1 MKLKYQAQKGSRIKY
16 NFITMDISNEVNP
29 EQCYTYSF
37 NHTKGKDFDKY
48 LPNSYYET
56 NDWEWRGTCPWNIPK
71 SPKALVRWINKHKE
85 IPKGSIVTLCSRW
98 VGHNI
103 TVKIK

>member
-16 NFITMDISNEVNP
+16 NFTVINIISEVNP
-29 EQCYTYSF
+29 EQSYNYSF
-37 NHTKGKDFDKY
+37 NHTKGEDFDKY
-48 LPNSYYET
+48 LPDSYYET
-56 NDWEWRGTCPWNIPK
+56 NNWEWRGTTPWNVPQ
-71 SPKALVRWINKHKE
+71 SPKAFVRWVNKHTE
-85 IPKGSIVTLCSRW
+85 IPKGSLITLNSRW